1 MFTLSEV
8 DLNTPQTL
16 GQRIRMLRG
25 STSQAEFSIPL
36 GISQNTLS
44 RYEKDL
50 RTPDAVFIDKLCK
63 LHKISAD
70 WLMTGQE
77 PMQTNAG
84 SQPEPH
90 ASFPSAESPC
100 ERCLK
105 LEKRLEILE
114 DERRELSAEN
124 RQLLKEISE
133 FKLSALKLAHQ
144 LDTAR
149 RMCSEYEAA
158 IKAAGVTSPIFGEKA
173 ISQFNDCK

>member
-1 MFTLSEV
+1 MFILSEV

-25 STSQAEFSIPL
+25 AASQAEFSIPL

-50 RTPDAVFIDKLCK
+50 RTPDATFIDKLCK
-63 LHKISAD
+63 LHGISAD

-77 PMQTNAG
+77 PVQTSVA
-84 SQPEPH
+84 SQLETHVP
-90 ASFPSAESPC
+90 FPSAEIPC

-105 LEKRLEILE
+105 LEKRLEVLE

-133 FKLSALKLAHQ
+133 LKLNALKLAHQ

-149 RMCSEYEAA
+149 KMCCEYDAA
-158 IKAAGVTSPIFGEKA
+158 IKAAGLQNPVFSENPISE
-173 ISQFNDCK
+173 SNDYK